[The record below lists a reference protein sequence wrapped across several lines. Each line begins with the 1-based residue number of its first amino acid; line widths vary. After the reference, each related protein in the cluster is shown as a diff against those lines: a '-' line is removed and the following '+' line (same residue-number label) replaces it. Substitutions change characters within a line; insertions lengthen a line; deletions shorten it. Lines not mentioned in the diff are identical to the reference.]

1 MNHSEG
7 ISIAVPSPRL
17 GVGERKLYSG
27 FIHIGSCEF
36 TWPKLLKGSP
46 ANKFPLQN
54 CSVTDIFIKQ
64 KQTFQDLE
72 SYINVVHSSV
82 LNRPADRQLTSEGQ
96 Y

>member
-36 TWPKLLKGSP
+36 IWPKVLKENP
-46 ANKFPLQN
+46 ANNFLTKEIFYKTK
-54 CSVTDIFIKQ
+54 TDIPRFGKLNIK
-64 KQTFQDLE
+64 
-72 SYINVVHSSV
+72 VVHSSV
-82 LNRPADRQLTSEGQ
+82 LSRPADRQLTSSGQ